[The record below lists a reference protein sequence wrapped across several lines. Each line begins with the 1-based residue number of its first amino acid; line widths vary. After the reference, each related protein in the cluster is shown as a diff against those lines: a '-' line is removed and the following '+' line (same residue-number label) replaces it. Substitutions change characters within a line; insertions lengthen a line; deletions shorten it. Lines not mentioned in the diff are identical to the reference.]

1 MIFRQ
6 IFEPRLAQYAYLLG
20 CQRTR
25 EALIIDPQRDIDRY
39 LRAAAADGLRLTAV
53 AETHIHADF
62 LSGVRELLAHDPSA
76 IGYLSD
82 EGDADWKYQWPTPD
96 DNVRLLKDGDTIQV
110 GGIEIKAVHTP
121 GHTPEH
127 LSFVVVDRGAGADGA
142 LGIVSG
148 DFVFVGDLG
157 RPDLLESAAGAVGAM
172 EPSARRLFDSARW
185 FLGQPDH
192 LQVWPGHGAGSA
204 CGKALGAVPQSTVGY
219 ERKFSP
225 ALAAAQRGEDDFV
238 QFILEG
244 QPEPPAYFGRMKELN
259 RDGPPILGSLPEPH
273 TLTADEVEAMA
284 GDGAV
289 CFVDTRS
296 LEAHCA
302 GHPAGT
308 LFAPLGKM
316 FPNFAGSYIDP
327 KEEVVLIAEPEVVE
341 EVVRELVRIGID
353 RIVGA
358 VAPAILAEVDKLEAT
373 RPMTFAEVEG
383 RIEGAA
389 VLDVRS
395 ASEYA
400 AGSLPGSVNIAYTR
414 LAPRIDE
421 VPAGD
426 DLIVHCEIG
435 VRAAP
440 AASFL
445 RRRGFEPTVV
455 VDRFTPWFR
464 SRGFRSR
471 GLEESA

>member
-6 IFEPRLAQYAYLLG
+6 ILEPRLAQYAYLLG

-25 EALIIDPQRDIDRY
+25 EALIVDPQRDIDRY
-39 LRAAAADGLRLTAV
+39 LEIAAGEGLRITAA

-62 LSGVRELLAHDPSA
+62 LSGVRELLAHDPSVT
-76 IGYLSD
+76 GYLSD
-82 EGDADWKYQWPTPD
+82 EGNADWKYEWPTPD

-110 GGIEIKAVHTP
+110 GGIELRAVHTP

-127 LSFVVVDRGAGADGA
+127 LSFMIVDRGAGADEA

-185 FLGQPDH
+185 FLGQADH

-204 CGKALGAVPQSTVGY
+204 CGKALGAVPQTTVGY

-225 ALAAAQRGEDDFV
+225 ALAAAQQGEDDFV
-238 QFILEG
+238 RFILEG

-259 RDGPPILGSLPEPH
+259 RDGPPLLGSLPEPRE
-273 TLTADEVEAMA
+273 LSADDVEAMA
-284 GDGAV
+284 GDDSV
-289 CFVDTRS
+289 CFLDTRL
-296 LEAHCA
+296 LEEHCS
-302 GHPAGT
+302 GHPAGAI
-308 LFAPLGKM
+308 FAPLGSL
-316 FPNFAGSYIDP
+316 FPNFAGSYVDAQ
-327 KEEVVLIAEPEVVE
+327 EQVVLIVAPAAVG
-341 EVVRELVRIGID
+341 EVVRDLVRIGID
-353 RIVGA
+353 RIVGF
-358 VAPAILAEVDKLEAT
+358 VDPQTLADVEGLAST
-373 RPMTFAEVEG
+373 RPVTFDEVAD
-383 RIEGAA
+383 RLDRAA
-389 VLDVRS
+389 VVDVRS
-395 ASEYA
+395 ASEFA
-400 AGSLPGSVNIAYTR
+400 AGHLPGSINIAYTR
-414 LAPRIDE
+414 LAPRIEE
-421 VPAGD
+421 VPNGD

-464 SRGFRSR
+464 SRG
-471 GLEESA
+471 LEESA